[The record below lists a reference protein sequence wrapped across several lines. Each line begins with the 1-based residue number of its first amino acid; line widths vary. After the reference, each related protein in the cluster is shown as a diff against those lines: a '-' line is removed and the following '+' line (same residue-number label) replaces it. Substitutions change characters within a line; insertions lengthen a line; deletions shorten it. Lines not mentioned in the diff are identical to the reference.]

1 MNLLKKDQAFT
12 IVELMIVIII
22 LIILIAVAV
31 PNYMDARGKARD
43 EIAKNTLKT
52 VKSSLEMYMAE
63 KGDYPPSINTADEL
77 KSALTQDYWPNNLN
91 TGKQPGFLSDAFV
104 NSSGASFT
112 IVAVGRDVEHCWQ
125 LSDTGNIR
133 MTNSP
138 NL

>member
-12 IVELMIVIII
+12 IVELMIVITIIII
-22 LIILIAVAV
+22 LMAVAV

-52 VKSSLEMYMAE
+52 VKSALEMYMAE
-63 KGDYPPSINTADEL
+63 KGGYPQTINTADEL

-91 TGKQPGFLSDAFV
+91 TGKESGFLSDAFV
-104 NSSGASFT
+104 NSTGTSFT
-112 IVAVGRDVEHCWQ
+112 IVAVGKDLEHCWQ
-125 LSDTGNIR
+125 LSDTGNIIMR
-133 MTNSP
+133 NSP